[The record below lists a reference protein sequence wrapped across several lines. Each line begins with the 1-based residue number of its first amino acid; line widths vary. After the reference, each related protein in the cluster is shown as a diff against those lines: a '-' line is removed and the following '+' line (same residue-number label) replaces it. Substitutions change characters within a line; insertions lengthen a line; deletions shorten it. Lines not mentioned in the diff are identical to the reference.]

1 MGAGS
6 SSVLRRSVAHDTG
19 PTSVVTSVRPDRH
32 VVPATLMTRTAVAL
46 VLGFFVLFFAVPIIW
61 LLMAPS
67 KTPSQLTSLGP
78 LEFGSVQG
86 LSANWST
93 LVHFEHGVI
102 FRWLWN
108 SATYSLSALA
118 IALCTSIPAG
128 YALAHGQFRG
138 RRLLLKTTLIV
149 MLMPSTALVL
159 PIFLEL
165 AAVHLVGTAYSV
177 ILPFSFFPFG
187 VYLTYVYFSTSV
199 PREVLDAARID
210 GCTEVAVF
218 TRVALPLGRPVIA
231 LVGFFG
237 FVASWNS
244 FLLPFLMLSGSRVPI
259 QVGLTDLLSGV
270 PDTTLALATLLAVA
284 PALLVFVLS
293 QRFLARGLGGLRH
306 AD

>member
-1 MGAGS
+1 LGATT
-6 SSVLRRSVAHDTG
+6 VKRR
-19 PTSVVTSVRPDRH
+19 RH
-32 VVPATLMTRTAVAL
+32 IAPATLLTRTAVAL
-46 VLGFFVLFFAVPIIW
+46 VLGFFVVFFVVPIVW
-61 LLMAPS
+61 LLMATS
-67 KTPSQLTSLGP
+67 KTPSQLTSASP
-78 LEFGSVQG
+78 LDFGSVRG
-86 LSANWST
+86 LSANWSR
-93 LVHFEHGVI
+93 LVHFQHGVI

-108 SATYSLSALA
+108 SATYSLSALV
-118 IALCTSIPAG
+118 ITLVTSIPAG
-128 YALAHGQFRG
+128 YALALGHFRG
-138 RRLLLKTTLIV
+138 RKLLLKTTLIV
-149 MLMPSTALVL
+149 MLMPSTSLVL

-187 VYLTYVYFSTSV
+187 VYLTYVYFSTGI

-218 TRVALPLGRPVIA
+218 PRIALPLGRPVIA

-270 PDTTLALATLLAVA
+270 PNTTLALATLLAVA
-284 PALLVFVLS
+284 PVALLFVLS
-293 QRFLARGLGGLRH
+293 QRFLTSGLGALRR